1 MSLVNSGVRAKFRL
15 KATLSKICQSLADR
29 IEIIGV
35 VKYCS
40 HEIKVQAG
48 EMLNVDRKDFKC
60 SISAVRIYM
69 NKNIHEHFLAILSI
83 SFMRY
88 ELFSRPMALI

>member
-1 MSLVNSGVRAKFRL
+1 MSLVNSGVWAKFRL
-15 KATLSKICQSLADR
+15 KATLSKICQSFADR

-60 SISAVRIYM
+60 SISALRIYM
-69 NKNIHEHFLAILSI
+69 NIKNIHEHFLAIHEDLK
-83 SFMRY
+83 
-88 ELFSRPMALI
+88 LFSRSMALI